1 MSTHKIY
8 ASSHFLK
15 VLYAKK
21 SQDPSSVSARYDQVL
36 KTATMTTQLE
46 APS

>member
-8 ASSHFLK
+8 ASSLFLK

-21 SQDPSSVSARYDQVL
+21 SQDPSSVPVCCDQVL